1 LINFSAEAN
10 AKSKKVVTKPGED
23 ISKISEKIRS
33 EYINAIE
40 ALQTNL
46 ENLKLKYQHEVAGRK
61 DDYSVHK
68 EETRDLKRKIKI
80 LEEEV
85 LLLNNKRGS
94 SENGLNFQE
103 EALAEKSMR
112 IQLEE
117 EKDLLQTILAS
128 TKAAWAECEMEKE
141 RIQHK
146 YSRKKEEV
154 NLYGE
159 RIAELELQVVRGK
172 QDLLDTMNSIQGYDN
187 LM

>member
-1 LINFSAEAN
+1 M
-10 AKSKKVVTKPGED
+10 TKPGED

-46 ENLKLKYQHEVAGRK
+46 GNLKLKYQHEVTGRK
-61 DDYSVHK
+61 EDASKHK
-68 EETRDLKRKIKI
+68 EETRDLKRRIKI

-85 LLLNNKRGS
+85 TLLTNSRDS
-94 SENGLNFQE
+94 VENAINFQE

-117 EKDLLQTILAS
+117 EKDLLQTILGKILYLCLAS

-146 YSRKKEEV
+146 YSKKKEEV

-159 RIAELELQVVRGK
+159 RIAELELQIVRGK